1 MWELLRGSWAQNNGF
16 PTWRLAKRD
25 TNRVAQYCRED
36 SVFISK
42 MEGNL
47 EKDSISE
54 WRKKKREK
62 KNASKKKYYLENRE
76 MLAEKARQRMKRL
89 REKQKLAKLRGR
101 VGVATRCTSKEK
113 NVSQAKAIQACAKRI
128 EKKREEERE
137 QLRKEQKRRQ
147 TSARANKYREK
158 RKRLENQ
165 AGQEPEPEVEC
176 VTPSGP
182 AFTSRTAKKRAKDK
196 VTPTLPKLPRK
207 KAEVVQTLAD
217 NPGTKIILEKRGF
230 LQSSSERQDTQAMK
244 SVVADLA
251 DGLARVHD
259 CYVFMTFLK
268 TTHVDHKMKFNYS
281 ISIPTKFLFMLRF
294 STATQISCKME
305 SKVQRMSLA
314 SSKNTSSP
322 CRMIILRIIT
332 LCTMC
337 RVKS

>member
-1 MWELLRGSWAQNNGF
+1 M
-16 PTWRLAKRD
+16 
-25 TNRVAQYCRED
+25 
-36 SVFISK
+36 
-42 MEGNL
+42 
-47 EKDSISE
+47 
-54 WRKKKREK
+54 
-62 KNASKKKYYLENRE
+62 
-76 MLAEKARQRMKRL
+76 
-89 REKQKLAKLRGR
+89 
-101 VGVATRCTSKEK
+101 
-113 NVSQAKAIQACAKRI
+113 
-128 EKKREEERE
+128 
-137 QLRKEQKRRQ
+137 RKEQKRRQ
-147 TSARANKYREK
+147 TSARANKYQEK

-217 NPGTKIILEKRGF
+217 SPGTKIILEKRGF

-305 SKVQRMSLA
+305 SKVQPMSLA